1 MPRKKDVSRIEAGG
15 KDERRCKERKKE
27 RTKRRKEKEGKNIR
41 QRKKNRKGCLLI
53 HSAMTHLL
61 LPFFSSSNVFDD
73 VKKSSDK
80 IWRYRYYYLVEEY
93 KEQPEL
99 APPFVVVIHLF
110 EVFKW
115 MARNR
120 CRSGQVTRKC

>member
-1 MPRKKDVSRIEAGG
+1 
-15 KDERRCKERKKE
+15 
-27 RTKRRKEKEGKNIR
+27 
-41 QRKKNRKGCLLI
+41 
-53 HSAMTHLL
+53 MTHLL